1 MTKVAELLKKMSE
14 IGSAAS
20 TPDVWAQLKTIASEF
35 GANTLFV
42 VGDGQAP
49 EGSSSGP
56 KPLYTDASRP
66 ELLPLVQE
74 ALSDL
79 ELMRAVRETGSLRLS
94 QFPTNGPFRQL
105 LEAAAQGGDVYVVPV
120 GNDTTTLGLVVF
132 AGGSLELTPFARA
145 ILFVAAYAALT
156 HAVGLAMAPAPTGKR
171 APGSLTDREAECL
184 RWLSVGKSDSEISII
199 LGISPRTVRFH
210 IDNAK
215 VKLGAATRIQAVA
228 KALRESAIAA

>member
-20 TPDVWAQLKTIASEF
+20 TLDVWAQLKAVGSEF

-42 VGDGQAP
+42 VGDEQAS
-49 EGSSSGP
+49 EGSAP
-56 KPLYTDASRP
+56 KPLYSDASRP

-74 ALSDL
+74 AMTDP
-79 ELMRAVRETGSLRLS
+79 ELARVARETGSLRLS
-94 QFPTNGPFRQL
+94 QFPTHGAFRQL
-105 LEAAAQGGDVYVVPV
+105 LEAAAEGGDVFVVPV
-120 GNDTTTLGLVVF
+120 GNGSTTLGLVVF
-132 AGGSLELTPFARA
+132 AGGAIDLTPLARA

-156 HAVGLAMAPAPTGKR
+156 QAFDLAGKPAQTAKR

-228 KALRESAIAA
+228 KALREATIAA